1 MTTLTLYSE
10 MEVIFHLCEDCEKK
24 FCHFVSS
31 ESKHEDLHKIVE
43 KANEMR
49 KLWEV

>member
-1 MTTLTLYSE
+1 MITLILYSE
-10 MEVIFHLCEDCEKK
+10 MEVTFHLCKDCEKK

-31 ESKHEDLHKIVE
+31 ESRYEDSHKIVE
-43 KANEMR
+43 KENEMR